1 MMRPPKSVVPAFAS
15 TGTSISKPA
24 ANAVRPVPPSRYSGS
39 STLMLKLPIMAMVV
53 STTDGQNARLFMGVR
68 SMSGCSQRSWRNT
81 NSTAVTTATAS
92 DPTASATSMVSST
105 RPRLSAHRNTAE
117 STVDGMSR

>member
-1 MMRPPKSVVPAFAS
+1 MMRPPRSVVPAFAS
-15 TGTSISKPA
+15 TGTSISRPA

-53 STTDGQNARLFMGVR
+53 STSRRPERAAFHGRQVDERILAAQLAQHE
-68 SMSGCSQRSWRNT
+68 QRRR
-81 NSTAVTTATAS
+81 
-92 DPTASATSMVSST
+92 DRRRRKRPTASGTSMVSST
-105 RPRLSAHRNTAE
+105 SPRLSAQRNTAE

>member
-1 MMRPPKSVVPAFAS
+1 
-15 TGTSISKPA
+15 
-24 ANAVRPVPPSRYSGS
+24 
-39 STLMLKLPIMAMVV
+39 MLKLPIMAMVV
-53 STTDGQNARLFMGVR
+53 STTDGQKARLFMGVR
-68 SMSGCSQRSWRNT
+68 SMSGCSQRSWRST

-105 RPRLSAHRNTAE
+105 RPRLSVHRNTAE